1 MKFGLLPAAI
11 AGALLSG
18 NAFAGTEACI
28 EVFKS
33 AANDYQ
39 EHNVLYTA
47 ASCKF
52 ATVGGTTAD
61 SLRANDSA
69 DIAYELTKNLDLDF
83 EAVDQDDA
91 AETLNIVYVPTS
103 DIPAASRLKFRLN
116 GATFANNSNIIYL
129 VKAEA
134 DSATGN
140 TTKYSAVASTDGAV
154 DGENVITFIVT
165 DLIGAG
171 TRLVLSLENQ
181 PTLELTTTNVPVLDA
196 EGKQVLDAEGKK
208 VFKKTENRR
217 TFESPAIN
225 IANPEVCTP
234 NDKVTLEVIEA
245 KSDFGQDIKGAVT
258 NSAANKLADLVDIQK
273 QFTLLHDAQLTTEAL
288 VDAESPSYR
297 GQFVFSKTDAGLW
310 VNQTTEQGLFWE
322 STIQN
327 KISSLDQY
335 VEIDADDRLRV
346 RLNPEGSLGGV
357 MNFAM
362 LYNDT
367 TRANTPLDASQ
378 DTDKSSHIS
387 TEAQYMHN
395 YTTAGNRWTNV
406 KDTAQEY
413 SYNIYDV
420 VNGEDSARIAMQ
432 LEGNG
437 QPMSF
442 NYLLNASLGLEFKD
456 VKLQDDKYCQT
467 KKPFKVGVNGATL
480 KVPHTTNNPAN
491 FVRITNEH
499 VTGAEVSVTV
509 FDENSTT
516 AANEI
521 TFVLNAENGFSE
533 ELGPKD
539 SIVYKSEKIIKK
551 YAELLKAKTGL
562 DALKTSD
569 RVSMTFVVTAP
580 KDTVH
585 ATSVIKGPGNT
596 DRVMA
601 VLDNNKWSQ

>member
-47 ASCKF
+47 ASCTF
-52 ATVGGTTAD
+52 NAESVSNPDGSPETPAQYAAR

-83 EAVDQDDA
+83 EAVDQDNA

-134 DSATGN
+134 NSATGI

-154 DGENVITFIVT
+154 DGENEITFIVT

-181 PTLELTTTNVPVLDA
+181 PTLDLTGAV
-196 EGKQVLDAEGKK
+196 
-208 VFKKTENRR
+208 ENRA

-258 NSAANKLADLVDIQK
+258 NPAANKLADLVDIQK

-297 GQFVFSKTDAGLW
+297 GQFVFSKTDTGLW

-335 VEIDADDRLRV
+335 VEIDAEDRLRV

-367 TRANTPLDASQ
+367 TRANTPLDASE
-378 DTDKSSHIS
+378 DSHIS
-387 TEAQYMHN
+387 TEAQYMYN
-395 YTTAGNRWTNV
+395 YNTTGNRWTNV

-456 VKLQDDKYCQT
+456 VKLQDDTYCQT
-467 KKPFKVGVNGATL
+467 KTPFEVGVNGATL

-539 SIVYKSEKIIKK
+539 SIVYKSDKIIKK

>member
-1 MKFGLLPAAI
+1 MSKQMKFGLLPAAI

-47 ASCKF
+47 ASCTF
-52 ATVGGTTAD
+52 NAESVLNPDGSSETPAQYAAR

-83 EAVDQDDA
+83 EAVDQDNA

-134 DSATGN
+134 DSATGI

-154 DGENVITFIVT
+154 DGENEITFIVT

-181 PTLELTTTNVPVLDA
+181 PTLDFVLDGNDDPTD
-196 EGKQVLDAEGKK
+196 EEIR
-208 VFKKTENRR
+208 T

-258 NSAANKLADLVDIQK
+258 NPATDKLADLVDIQK
-273 QFTLLHDAQLTTEAL
+273 QFTLLHEAQLTTEAL

-297 GQFVFSKTDAGLW
+297 GQFLFSKTDTGLW

-335 VEIDADDRLRV
+335 VEIDAEDRLRV

-367 TRANTPLDASQ
+367 TRANTPLAASE
-378 DTDKSSHIS
+378 DYHIS

-395 YTTAGNRWTNV
+395 YDTTGNRWTNV

-413 SYNIYDV
+413 SYNIYEV

-467 KKPFKVGVNGATL
+467 KTPFKVGVNGATL
-480 KVPHTTNNPAN
+480 KVPHTTPNPAN

-499 VTGAEVSVTV
+499 ITGAEVSVTV

-516 AANEI
+516 ANNEI

-562 DALKTSD
+562 GALKTSD